1 MVATGSKDSGENR
14 RVRMRGGSERLFFIG
29 GLIAFFD
36 RRLEIANAFPESFA
50 EVGEFAGAKDEK
62 RNCQNDENFRKT

>member
-1 MVATGSKDSGENR
+1 
-14 RVRMRGGSERLFFIG
+14 MRGGSESLFFIG

-50 EVGEFAGAKDEK
+50 EVGKFAGAKDEK